1 VPVAVTEEQLSLQA
15 SIRDWAKR
23 TGPLTLVR
31 GLEPGGTPELA
42 QASRRCWDDLAALGV
57 FSIALPA
64 EAGGAGGT
72 VADLAAAVEQLTLS
86 LVPGPVMPTV
96 LAGLVLAPLAG
107 QPAVQAL
114 LAALAAGELPAAVAL
129 ATGSLTGAWQADGSL
144 LVTGETGP
152 VLGGSTRTQLVA
164 GALVD
169 GSEVWFCVPARQPGV
184 TVTGRSP
191 VDFSRPLA
199 TIRFTGAA
207 VGPGQILAGVTLAR
221 VRDLAATLY
230 AVEAS
235 AVARWCSSV
244 AAGYARTRHQFGRP
258 IGAFQA
264 VKHLC
269 AGLLCRAERSSV
281 VAWDAARAVDEAPA
295 EHPLAAAAAASI
307 ALDAAVDNA
316 KDCIQVLGGVGF
328 TWEHDA
334 HLYLRRALALRQL
347 LGGSAVWCTRTAELA
362 LAGARRRVALTTGG
376 VGTRP
381 VAEAA
386 RAVALAVG
394 AVHQPGRRAALTE
407 AGYAAPQWPPPWGLG
422 ASPGEVLVIDEELAR
437 AGLSRPDLVIGGWAG
452 LAVVQHGSPAQQER
466 FVGPTLHGEITW
478 CQLFSEPEAGS
489 DLASLRTKAERV
501 TGDGQTAG
509 WRLTGQ
515 KVWTSLAQEA
525 DWAICLARTDP
536 GVPKHRG
543 LTFFL
548 VDMHSDAIEIRPLR
562 EITGRAMFNEVFLDG
577 VFVPDHYVLGKCG
590 DGWRIARSTLVT
602 ERAAMGRGS
611 ALGEETENLIAVIRS
626 AGLDGDPAV
635 LAQAG
640 ALIADGLAG
649 SLLDLRSALAQLSGT
664 DAGHL
669 AAVRKLQGVAHR
681 QAVAEAALVLC
692 GPEGAAADGAVADLV
707 QEFLLTRC
715 LSIAGGTTQILL
727 TMVAER
733 VLGLPREERR

>member
-23 TGPLTLVR
+23 ADPLTLVR
-31 GLEPGGTPELA
+31 GLEPGHGPQPV
-42 QASRRCWDDLAALGV
+42 QASRQCWDDLAALGV

-72 VADLAAAVEQLTLS
+72 VSDLAAAVEQLTLS
-86 LVPGPVMPTV
+86 LVPGPVMPTM

-107 QPAVQAL
+107 QPAVRAM

-129 ATGSLTGAWQADGSL
+129 ATDSLAGAWQADGSL

-152 VLGGSTRTQLVA
+152 VLGGGARTQLLA
-164 GALVD
+164 GAMAD
-169 GSEVWFCVPARQPGV
+169 GREVWFCTPGRHPGSSV
-184 TVTGRSP
+184 TDHSP

-199 TIRFTGAA
+199 SIRFAGA
-207 VGPGQILAGVTLAR
+207 VIGPGQILAGVALDR

-235 AVARWCSSV
+235 AVASWCSSV
-244 AAGYARTRHQFGRP
+244 AAEHARTRHQFGRP

-269 AGLLCRAERSSV
+269 AGLLCRAERATV
-281 VAWDAARAVDEAPA
+281 VAWDAARALDEAPA
-295 EHPLAAAAAASI
+295 EHPLAAAAAAAL

-316 KDCIQVLGGVGF
+316 KDCVQVLGGTGF

-347 LGGSAVWCTRTAELA
+347 LGGSAAWCTRTAGLA
-362 LAGARRRVALTTGG
+362 LAGARRRVALTAGG

-386 RAVALAVG
+386 RAVALDVG
-394 AVHQPGRRAALTE
+394 AAPQPGHRAALAE
-407 AGYAAPQWPPPWGLG
+407 AGYVAPQWPPPWGLG
-422 ASPGEVLVIDEELAR
+422 ASPADVFAIDEELAR
-437 AGLSRPDLVIGGWAG
+437 AGLGRPDLVIGGWAG

-466 FVGPTLHGEITW
+466 FAGPTLRGEITW

-489 DLASLRTKAERV
+489 DLASLRTKAERAN
-501 TGDGQTAG
+501 GDGETAG

-515 KVWTSLAQEA
+515 KVWTSLAHEA
-525 DWAICLARTDP
+525 GWAICLARTDP
-536 GVPKHRG
+536 GAPKHRG

-548 VDMHSDAIEIRPLR
+548 VDMHSDGIEIRPLR

-577 VFVPDHYVLGKCG
+577 VFVPDSCVLGRCG
-590 DGWRIARSTLVT
+590 DGWRIARSTLVA
-602 ERAAMGRGS
+602 ERVAMGRGS
-611 ALGEETENLIAVIRS
+611 ALGEEAESLIEVIRA

-635 LAQAG
+635 LQQAG

-649 SLLDLRSALAQLSGT
+649 SLLDLRSALAQLNGT

-669 AAVRKLQGVAHR
+669 AAVRKLQGVTHR

-692 GPEGAAADGAVADLV
+692 GPAGAAADGAAADRV
-707 QEFLLTRC
+707 HDFLLTRC

-727 TMVAER
+727 SMVAER
-733 VLGLPREERR
+733 VLGLPREEMR